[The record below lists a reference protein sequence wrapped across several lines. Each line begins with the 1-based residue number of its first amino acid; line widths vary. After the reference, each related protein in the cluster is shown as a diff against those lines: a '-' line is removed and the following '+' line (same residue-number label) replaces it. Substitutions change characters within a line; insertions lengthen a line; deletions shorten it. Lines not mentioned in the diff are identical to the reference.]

1 MHDEDERV
9 VETFRL
15 CYAFAAGNV
24 LFPIAESK
32 KLQARSSGQ
41 SRQIKLIYLIHC
53 YRRNDSDENTLKKV
67 PPDYSEKNI
76 LLRSRSFQ
84 DSAES
89 SQLQLRKICRE
100 NSKLSFFASL
110 LFMADGGRMLGEQ
123 RMLQESQQRGPL
135 SVCAALP
142 SPLLCRPRVRA
153 SEALRSLPPT
163 HGAVSHDV
171 PARADAEEN
180 LLREKGWAR
189 IGRVIETGSV
199 IVKPRL
205 PEIAKS
211 PRGIAR
217 A

>member
-142 SPLLCRPRVRA
+142 SPLLCRRRVLPRPFAPSHQRTVQSRTRRRRRE
-153 SEALRSLPPT
+153 SPP
-163 HGAVSHDV
+163 
-171 PARADAEEN
+171 
-180 LLREKGWAR
+180 REGLGPDWSGYR
-189 IGRVIETGSV
+189 NRQCYC
-199 IVKPRL
+199 
-205 PEIAKS
+205 
-211 PRGIAR
+211 
-217 A
+217 